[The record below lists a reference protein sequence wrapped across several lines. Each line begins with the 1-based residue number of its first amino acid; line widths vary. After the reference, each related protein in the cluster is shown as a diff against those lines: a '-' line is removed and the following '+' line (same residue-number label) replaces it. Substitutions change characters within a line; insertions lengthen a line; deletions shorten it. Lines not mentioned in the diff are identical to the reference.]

1 MEELND
7 VKANKAD
14 VVMTTDLEALLTAHA
29 AELDQHLDAL
39 KDEILRVVSMK
50 ADKEEMATLDAK
62 LGARISSLE
71 NAILKGLKAISDK
84 VRTWLASVDLGR
96 AGWGACVQQPGRA
109 WPAPGYE
116 GNRGRGLGICRIGQG
131 HSRVL
136 AWKGWTGKGAAH
148 A

>member
-84 VRTWLASVDLGR
+84 VRACLG
-96 AGWGACVQQPGRA
+96 AGRRGACVQHQGTA

-116 GNRGRGLGICRIGQG
+116 GGLTE
-131 HSRVL
+131 RVGCPWDG
-136 AWKGWTGKGAAH
+136 AWALEGVAYAD
-148 A
+148 

>member
-1 MEELND
+1 MEERVEELND

-84 VRTWLASVDLGR
+84 VRACLGASGDLGR
-96 AGWGACVQQPGRA
+96 
-109 WPAPGYE
+109 E
-116 GNRGRGLGICRIGQG
+116 GGGLRT
-131 HSRVL
+131 
-136 AWKGWTGKGAAH
+136 ATGENMTSTW
-148 A
+148 